1 MRHYRFKRHP
11 FPAPVCCATLRNKTQ
26 CSNTGIYVNGVD
38 NYCGVHLHKLDRE
51 IEVYD
56 LVVSEE
62 SDGYKTRVVQ
72 SRTTL
77 RAEATAAA
85 AAAESEQCSICI
97 SNIAVN
103 SGVLTRCG
111 HAFHLRCFNTWNVA
125 LDKNTCPIC
134 REPLRT
140 PLPTDQNALFSLM
153 DVIDDPRVREALLN
167 AIQPTEMLRIR
178 AFSYD
183 EAVRALE
190 HMPTSTF

>member
-11 FPAPVCCATLRNKTQ
+11 SPPACCATLKNKKQ
-26 CSNTGIYVNGVD
+26 CRNTGIYVNGVY

-51 IEVYD
+51 IEIYD
-56 LVVSEE
+56 LVVREQ
-62 SDGYKTRVVQ
+62 SDGYETRVV
-72 SRTTL
+72 RGDTTL
-77 RAEATAAA
+77 REATTTSKTTA
-85 AAAESEQCSICI
+85 EQCPICI
-97 SNIAVN
+97 SSIAVN
-103 SGVLTRCG
+103 TGVLTRCG
-111 HAFHLRCFNTWNVA
+111 HAFHLRCFNAWNVA

-134 REPLRT
+134 REPIR
-140 PLPTDQNALFSLM
+140 PPTTATELFSIM
-153 DVIDDPRVREALLN
+153 DVIDDPRAREALLN